1 MKMLFCLIV
10 LIALTTTVQTSELC
24 GIFSEKKLICRS
36 DEVKQFL
43 RTWGTGDIDTYLKLW
58 SFHRT
63 DDRVQQHL
71 RHYHHQF
78 TPCDSVSDAYVLSL
92 QIDIVL
98 FVVKSEELSIPVIGN
113 SLNRVRTIDDVAPL
127 NLSIART

>member
-1 MKMLFCLIV
+1 MKKLFCLIV

-24 GIFSEKKLICRS
+24 GTFSEEKLICHS

-43 RTWGTGDIDTYLKLW
+43 RTWGTGDIDTYLVFW
-58 SFHRT
+58 SFHGT

-71 RHYHHQF
+71 RHYNHRF
-78 TPCDSVSDAYVLSL
+78 TPCDSVSDAYVLSP

-98 FVVKSEELSIPVIGN
+98 FVVKSEELSILVIGN
-113 SLNRVRTIDDVAPL
+113 SLNRVRTIDDLAPL

>member
-1 MKMLFCLIV
+1 MKMLFYLIV

-43 RTWGTGDIDTYLKLW
+43 RTWRTGDIDTYLKLW
-58 SFHRT
+58 SFHST
-63 DDRVQQHL
+63 DDRVQQQL
-71 RHYHHQF
+71 RHYHQF

-92 QIDIVL
+92 QIDIVRFL
-98 FVVKSEELSIPVIGN
+98 VQSEELSIPVIGN

>member
-1 MKMLFCLIV
+1 MKMLFCLIF
-10 LIALTTTVQTSELC
+10 LIALKTTLQTSELC
-24 GIFSEKKLICRS
+24 WIFSEKKLICHS

-43 RTWGTGDIDTYLKLW
+43 RTWVTGDIDTYLKLW

-71 RHYHHQF
+71 KHYHHRF
-78 TPCDSVSDAYVLSL
+78 TPCDPVSDAYVRSL
-92 QIDIVL
+92 QIDIDL
-98 FVVKSEELSIPVIGN
+98 FVVKSEELSILVIGN
-113 SLNRVRTIDDVAPL
+113 SLNRMRTIDDVAPL